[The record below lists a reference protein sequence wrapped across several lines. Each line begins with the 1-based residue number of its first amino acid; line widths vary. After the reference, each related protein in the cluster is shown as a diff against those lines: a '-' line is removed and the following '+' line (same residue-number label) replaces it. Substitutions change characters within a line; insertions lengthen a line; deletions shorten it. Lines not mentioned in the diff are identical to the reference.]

1 MWYDLRKK
9 LAVASLAAAAVACA
23 LILVFEARRGSGP
36 TSWSR
41 LSIGLGIGSQAGV
54 GAGFF
59 AYDPRLESDRD
70 GRLAPLPGVSVDAGA
85 GGVFTLRPSSR

>member
-9 LAVASLAAAAVACA
+9 LAVASLAAAIVACA
-23 LILVFEARRGSGP
+23 SILLSEARRGRGP

-41 LSIGLGIGSQAGV
+41 VSIGLGVGSQAGV
-54 GAGFF
+54 EAGFF

-70 GRLAPLPGVSVDAGA
+70 GRLAPLPGVCVDAGA
-85 GGVFTLRPSSR
+85 GGVFTLGPASR